1 IGISGANGTPLSTAT
16 NLSSISLTNV
26 VDDYAVLSGTS
37 MACPHAVGV
46 AALVW
51 GAAPSASA
59 NSVRTALFNNAIDLG
74 TPGKD
79 PTFGFGLV
87 DALAAAKWIAPT
99 KFGVPFP
106 GRVIL
111 R

>member
-1 IGISGANGTPLSTAT
+1 
-16 NLSSISLTNV
+16 
-26 VDDYAVLSGTS
+26 

-51 GAAPSASA
+51 GAAPNASS
-59 NSVRTALFNNAIDLG
+59 NSVKTALFNNAVDLG

-79 PTFGFGLV
+79 TTFGYGLV

-111 R
+111 RRH